1 MVKEVDIL
9 FRIQKLQQ
17 GRGWVTLVTTTY
29 LIHLAKRGM
38 KKTRIPAKKGSIVNG
53 DKYQSEPCQDKGL
66 YHAVPKVTGSKL
78 PHE

>member
-29 LIHLAKRGM
+29 LIHLVKEGYG
-38 KKTRIPAKKGSIVNG
+38 KKQESQLRK
-53 DKYQSEPCQDKGL
+53 
-66 YHAVPKVTGSKL
+66 VPM
-78 PHE
+78 

>member
-38 KKTRIPAKKGSIVNG
+38 EKKKRIPAKKGSNANEDTNIKVNPAG
-53 DKYQSEPCQDKGL
+53 IKACTPL
-66 YHAVPKVTGSKL
+66 FRR
-78 PHE
+78 